1 MSNDIESDFWKE
13 IFRHLQHRNMSRV
26 GGSRLPF
33 AEAPAEIEKFA
44 ASHTDVNFM
53 VDNSGSYITFE
64 APVTDTINLRL
75 FIQNQ
80 IKASLMQ
87 KNGADWVKI
96 ADAKFFNNPFP
107 EVELL
112 LQNRDQYK
120 KDLAAQKKETVQNDV
135 KLRITSELIKAMMM
149 KKWGA
154 TEGLNIHLE
163 DNNFTVTATVNGQ
176 KKEALLSKQSFY
188 NEIKLLN

>member
-1 MSNDIESDFWKE
+1 MNDIESDFWKE

-26 GGSRLPF
+26 GGNRLSLQD
-33 AEAPAEIEKFA
+33 APAEIEKF
-44 ASHTDVNFM
+44 TDQHKDVSFI

-64 APVTDTINLRL
+64 APITDTINVRL

-87 KNGADWVKI
+87 KNGSDWIKI

-112 LQNRDQYK
+112 LQNREQYK
-120 KDLAAQKKETVQNDV
+120 KDLASQKVQTAQDNIKTK
-135 KLRITSELIKAMMM
+135 ITSELIKAMVM
-149 KKWGA
+149 KKWGVR
-154 TEGLNIHLE
+154 EGVTVTFC
-163 DNNFTVTATVNGQ
+163 DNNYSVTATVNGQ
-176 KKEALLSKQSFY
+176 KKEVLLSQQNFF
-188 NEIKLLN
+188 NELTVL

>member
-1 MSNDIESDFWKE
+1 MNDIESDFWKE

-26 GGSRLPF
+26 GGNRLSLQD
-33 AEAPAEIEKFA
+33 APAEIEKF
-44 ASHTDVNFM
+44 TDQYKDVNFI

-64 APVTDTINLRL
+64 APITDTINVRL

-87 KNGADWVKI
+87 KNGSDWVKI

-112 LQNRDQYK
+112 LQNREQYK

-154 TEGLNIHLE
+154 TEGLNVVMQ
-163 DNNFTVTATVNGQ
+163 DNNFTVTAIVNGQ
-176 KKEALLSKQSFY
+176 KKEVLLSQQNFF
-188 NEIKLLN
+188 NELTVL

>member
-1 MSNDIESDFWKE
+1 MTNDIESDFWKE

-26 GGSRLPF
+26 GGTRLTLTD
-33 AEAPAEIEKFA
+33 APSEIEKFIA
-44 ASHTDVNFM
+44 AHTDVHFT

-64 APVTDTINLRL
+64 APVTETINVRL

-87 KNGADWVKI
+87 RNGGDWVKI

-112 LQNRDQYK
+112 LQNREQYK
-120 KDLAAQKKETVQNDV
+120 KDLAAQKVETVQNNV
-135 KLRITSELIKAMMM
+135 KTKITTELIKAMMM
-149 KKWGA
+149 KKWGIE
-154 TEGLNIHLE
+154 EGVQVQLQ
-163 DNNFTVTATVNGQ
+163 DSNFFVSADVKGQ
-176 KKEALLSKQSFY
+176 KKEALLSQQSFFD
-188 NEIKLLN
+188 EIKSI

>member
-1 MSNDIESDFWKE
+1 MNDIESDFWKE

-26 GGSRLPF
+26 GGNRLSLQD
-33 AEAPAEIEKFA
+33 APAEIEKFTA
-44 ASHTDVNFM
+44 QYKDVNFI

-64 APVTDTINLRL
+64 APITDTINVRL

-87 KNGADWVKI
+87 KNGSDWIKI

-112 LQNRDQYK
+112 LQNREQYK

-154 TEGLNIHLE
+154 TEGLNVVMQ

-176 KKEALLSKQSFY
+176 KKEVLLSQQNFF
-188 NEIKLLN
+188 NELTVL